1 VSDTG
6 RVKIEV
12 DGETFD
18 LPYADIA
25 RANLVGEI

>member
-1 VSDTG
+1 VHDPG
-6 RVKIEV
+6 LVRIEV
-12 DGETFD
+12 DGETFE